1 MNCNWFEDLDQV
13 PHTVGARILQVWF
26 NNVAS
31 CGTHLF
37 FSLEGQQ
44 DNPAAG
50 FVACCRLLLI
60 CRNFLSRISLV
71 SSQGEGFPMPGV
83 LLGNGLPGYF
93 PLILL
98 RDTVQG
104 CSCLNCCSHFI
115 TRGEEARNPS
125 LKSPHSAFQQEF
137 FKHKFAFLLNFNFF
151 GGIQDLS
158 DCQLGIFSPVLLK
171 SFCFPDTGHPV
182 RFQFYNARGRGS
194 WRIAALFF
202 GPFLAWLDDSQQIS
216 I

>member
-1 MNCNWFEDLDQV
+1 MVL
-13 PHTVGARILQVWF
+13 T
-26 NNVAS
+26 S
-31 CGTHLF
+31 LF

-151 GGIQDLS
+151 GGIYRICLIVSCGFFPLYCLNLS
-158 DCQLGIFSPVLLK
+158 VFLTQGIQLDS
-171 SFCFPDTGHPV
+171 SFTMQG
-182 RFQFYNARGRGS
+182 AE
-194 WRIAALFF
+194 AAGELQPSSLV
-202 GPFLAWLDDSQQIS
+202 PF
-216 I
+216 